1 MWNIKVNVTA
11 DHIANACR
19 TDSHHCM
26 VADAIHE
33 RLTWATYVQVDTQSV
48 RFNNRQQGKRYIYLT
63 PPEAQRAIVLFD
75 QGVKIKPFSFTLSR
89 GYLKVRAMSS
99 RRQDRKG
106 RNDRTTLARQRRRRS
121 GRKPQSVP
129 SMYREFGLRTLTR

>member
-11 DHIANACR
+11 DHIANACQ

-26 VADAIHE
+26 VADAIHD
-33 RLTWATYVQVDTQSV
+33 RLAWATYVQVDTQSV

-75 QGVKIKPFSFTLSR
+75 QGAKIKPFSFTLSR
-89 GYLKVRAMSS
+89 GYLKVRPMQARRTDAAI
-99 RRQDRKG
+99 RRQRQKQ
-106 RNDRTTLARQRRRRS
+106 RTLRTRRAAPR
-121 GRKPQSVP
+121 SVP